1 MGHLLSYRN
10 CLLLL
15 CIFSNWIPAT
25 TGLFEWLRQTEHP
38 PAETAPPPPSADA
51 ILAKE
56 AQFEM
61 STADERFLS
70 EAKQMELSPLDS
82 CHHKVVAQLKVSC
95 EGLSEEELAKLG
107 VTLFNCQ
114 AQIEGRTTYPCTQH
128 MSIKE
133 CTAAMD
139 PDTWNAY
146 HIVSNRARAVCYASR
161 QQLFRLRAEHT
172 INMLISTA
180 ASQLAAMEDLKD
192 GQLELRELTAASLDR
207 LLKGHGELQTQQVK
221 LHKGQSQMQS
231 DLRDNLQRLAQ
242 EKALI
247 ASGQELVARLIR
259 EITDRMALVRE
270 NVQMQGSQV
279 QDRHRAVVQDLEHVR
294 HQAQDIQQKLD
305 DSVSEF
311 VQYRER
317 TLRYYAD
324 VMSKLERTNIS
335 LGVVLRFL
343 DETRG
348 HIEQRL
354 DTIRGYLDWA
364 GELHLLIRS
373 SPLLEVAFVAFPGFS
388 VTAMWTC
395 VTHAGYFLLFA
406 VLQSFLCCPVF
417 SRAALLLTVPL
428 NAAAE
433 VNGQPAL
440 DPASLGFLMVML
452 WLGHWFVSQLR
463 VQFPSRGRASAAFP
477 FETVEP
483 RGSCDTY
490 PQSSTPHKKEY
501 CCSGQNQLLKQETG
515 DLAAAAGS
523 SHRKLAAS
531 GPAHHCLPPFLAH
544 PVLSAG
550 LIDDIPCRKPFDSLN
565 DSHLTNDSRS
575 ASPLPSMSTS
585 SLLGRPFCKSI
596 TKARKVCKKRA
607 VFGQDYCRIHQDKL
621 DFSSLIN

>member
-1 MGHLLSYRN
+1 MTVAGMGHLLSYRN

-15 CIFSNWIPAT
+15 CIFSNWIPAA

-56 AQFEM
+56 AQFKM

-114 AQIEGRTTYPCTQH
+114 AQIEGRTTYSCTQH

-146 HIVSNRARAVCYASR
+146 HIVSNRARAVCYAIR
-161 QQLFRLRAEHT
+161 QQLFRLRAERT
-172 INMLISTA
+172 VNMLISTA

-192 GQLELRELTAASLDR
+192 GQLELRELMAASLDQ

-221 LHKGQSQMQS
+221 LHEGQSQMQS

-242 EKALI
+242 EKAFI

-279 QDRHRAVVQDLEHVR
+279 QDRHRAIVQDLEHVR

-305 DSVSEF
+305 NSVSEF
-311 VQYRER
+311 VQYQER
-317 TLRYYAD
+317 TLRYYVD
-324 VMSKLERTNIS
+324 VMSKLESMNIS

-348 HIEQRL
+348 RIEQRL

-364 GELHLLIRS
+364 G
-373 SPLLEVAFVAFPGFS
+373 FS

-395 VTHAGYFLLFA
+395 VKHAGYFLLFA

-417 SRAALLLTVPL
+417 SRVALLLTVPL
-428 NAAAE
+428 NAVAE

-440 DPASLGFLMVML
+440 GPASLGYLMVTL
-452 WLGHWFVSQLR
+452 WLGHRFVSQLR
-463 VQFPSRGRASAAFP
+463 VHFPSRGRASAAFP
-477 FETVEP
+477 FEPSVEP
-483 RGSCDTY
+483 RESCDTY
-490 PQSSTPHKKEY
+490 PRSSAPHKKEY
-501 CCSGQNQLLKQETG
+501 RCSEQNQLLKQKTG
-515 DLAAAAGS
+515 
-523 SHRKLAAS
+523 
-531 GPAHHCLPPFLAH
+531 
-544 PVLSAG
+544 
-550 LIDDIPCRKPFDSLN
+550 FD
-565 DSHLTNDSRS
+565 
-575 ASPLPSMSTS
+575 
-585 SLLGRPFCKSI
+585 
-596 TKARKVCKKRA
+596 
-607 VFGQDYCRIHQDKL
+607 
-621 DFSSLIN
+621 

>member
-38 PAETAPPPPSADA
+38 PAETAPPSADA

-61 STADERFLS
+61 STGDERFLS
-70 EAKQMELSPLDS
+70 EAKQMELNPLDS

-139 PDTWNAY
+139 TWNAY

-161 QQLFRLRAEHT
+161 QQLFRLRAERT
-172 INMLISTA
+172 VNMVISTA

-259 EITDRMALVRE
+259 EITDRMAFVRE

-279 QDRHRAVVQDLEHVR
+279 QDRHRAVVQDLEHIR

-324 VMSKLERTNIS
+324 VMSKLESTNIS

-364 GELHLLIRS
+364 
-373 SPLLEVAFVAFPGFS
+373 GFS

-440 DPASLGFLMVML
+440 DPASLCFLMVTL

-477 FETVEP
+477 FESVAP
-483 RGSCDTY
+483 RESCDTY
-490 PQSSTPHKKEY
+490 PRSSTPHKKEY
-501 CCSGQNQLLKQETG
+501 CCSEQNQLLKQETG
-515 DLAAAAGS
+515 DLAPAAGS

-531 GPAHHCLPPFLAH
+531 GPAHHCLPPFLAQ

-550 LIDDIPCRKPFDSLN
+550 LIGDIPCRKPFDSLN
-565 DSHLTNDSRS
+565 DSYLTNDSRS

-607 VFGQDYCRIHQDKL
+607 LFGRDYCRIHQDKL
-621 DFSSLIN
+621 NSSSLVN